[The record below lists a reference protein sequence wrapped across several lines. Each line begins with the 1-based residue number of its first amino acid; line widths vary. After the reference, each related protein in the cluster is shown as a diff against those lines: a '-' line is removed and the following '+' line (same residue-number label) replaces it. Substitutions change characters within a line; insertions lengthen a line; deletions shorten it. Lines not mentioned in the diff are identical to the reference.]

1 METISFE
8 IVEQIADIR
17 LNRPEKRNAINLE
30 LMQSL
35 ILIAKQLKTNKQ
47 LRAIVLS
54 GNGESFCAG
63 MDFGIFTDML
73 SGKINADDNA
83 EDFEDLSE
91 QGANLGQQ
99 MGWLWQEIPVPV
111 IAAVH
116 GAAIGA
122 GLNIALGADIRIVT
136 PDAKLGLLEIT
147 WGFLPDTSATQ
158 SLQRLANLDR
168 IKELIFT
175 GRFFSGQEAYE
186 YGLATELSDAP
197 YQRALEMAT
206 TIAGH
211 NPDAIRRAK
220 DMLNKLALLSVK
232 EGLALEAEHCRSL
245 LGSPNQLEATSARF
259 EKRAPRFSDPQYL
272 P

>member
-1 METISFE
+1 MMETISLE
-8 IVEQIADIR
+8 IVEHIADIR

-30 LMQSL
+30 LMLSL
-35 ILIAKQLKTNKQ
+35 ITAAKQLKANKQ

-54 GNGESFCAG
+54 GNGEAFCAG

-73 SGKINADDNA
+73 SGEITADSTA
-83 EDFEDLSE
+83 EGFEDLGE
-91 QGANLGQQ
+91 QGANQGQQ

-116 GAAIGA
+116 GAALGA

-136 PDAKLGLLEIT
+136 PDAKLGFLEIV

-158 SLQRLANLDR
+158 SLRHLASLDR

-175 GRFFSGQEAYE
+175 GRLFSGQEAYE
-186 YGLATELSDAP
+186 YGLATELADSP
-197 YQRALEMAT
+197 HERALEIAT
-206 TIAGH
+206 TIAGQ

-220 DMLNKLALLSVK
+220 DMLNKLAFLSVE

-245 LGSPNQLEATSARF
+245 LGCPNQLEAAAARF
-259 EKRAPRFSDPQYL
+259 EKRAPRFSDP
-272 P
+272 

>member
-1 METISFE
+1 METISLE
-8 IVEQIADIR
+8 IVEYIADIR
-17 LNRPEKRNAINLE
+17 LNRPEKRNAINRE
-30 LMQSL
+30 LMMSL
-35 ILIAKQLKTNKQ
+35 ITTAKQLKANKQ

-54 GNGESFCAG
+54 GNGEGFCAG
-63 MDFGIFTDML
+63 MDFEIFTDML
-73 SGKINADDNA
+73 GGEITADSSA
-83 EDFEDLSE
+83 EGFEDLSE
-91 QGANLGQQ
+91 QGAYQGQQ

-136 PDAKLGLLEIT
+136 PDAKLGFLEIT

-158 SLQRLANLDR
+158 SLRRLASLDR

-186 YGLATELSDAP
+186 YGLATELADSP
-197 YQRALEMAT
+197 RERALEMAK
-206 TIAGH
+206 TIAGQ

-220 DMLNKLALLSVK
+220 DMLNKLAFLSVE

-245 LGSPNQLEATSARF
+245 LGSPNQLEATAARF
-259 EKRAPRFSDPQYL
+259 ENRAPMFSDPQY
-272 P
+272 

>member
-1 METISFE
+1 MTETISLE
-8 IVEQIADIR
+8 IVEHIADIR

-30 LMQSL
+30 LMLSL
-35 ILIAKQLKTNKQ
+35 ISAAKQLKANKE

-54 GNGESFCAG
+54 GNGEAFCAG

-73 SGKINADDNA
+73 SGEITADSTG
-83 EDFEDLSE
+83 FEDLGE
-91 QGANLGQQ
+91 QGANKGQQ

-116 GAAIGA
+116 GAALGA

-136 PDAKLGLLEIT
+136 PDAKLGFLEIN

-158 SLQRLANLDR
+158 SLRHLANLDR
-168 IKELIFT
+168 IKEIIFT

-186 YGLATELSDAP
+186 YGLATELSVSP
-197 YQRALEMAT
+197 HERALEMAT
-206 TIAGH
+206 TIAGQ

-220 DMLNKLALLSVK
+220 DMLNKLPFLSVE

-245 LGSPNQLEATSARF
+245 LGSPNQLEAAAARF
-259 EKRAPRFSDPQYL
+259 EKRAPRFCDP
-272 P
+272 

>member
-1 METISFE
+1 MMETISLE
-8 IVEQIADIR
+8 IVEHIADIR

-30 LMQSL
+30 LMLSL
-35 ILIAKQLKTNKQ
+35 ITAAKQLKANKQ

-54 GNGESFCAG
+54 GNGEAFCAG

-73 SGKINADDNA
+73 SGEITADSTA
-83 EDFEDLSE
+83 EGFEDLGE
-91 QGANLGQQ
+91 QGANQGQQ

-116 GAAIGA
+116 GAALGA

-136 PDAKLGLLEIT
+136 PDAKLGFLEIT

-158 SLQRLANLDR
+158 SLRHLASLDR

-175 GRFFSGQEAYE
+175 GRLFSGQEAYE
-186 YGLATELSDAP
+186 YGLATELADSP
-197 YQRALEMAT
+197 HERALEMAK
-206 TIAGH
+206 TIAGR

-220 DMLNKLALLSVK
+220 DMLNKLAFLSVE

-245 LGSPNQLEATSARF
+245 LGSPNQLEAAAARF
-259 EKRAPRFSDPQYL
+259 EKRAPRFSDP
-272 P
+272 

>member
-1 METISFE
+1 MMETISLE
-8 IVEQIADIR
+8 IVEHIADIR

-30 LMQSL
+30 LMLSL
-35 ILIAKQLKTNKQ
+35 ITAAKQLKANKQ

-54 GNGESFCAG
+54 GNGEAFCAG

-73 SGKINADDNA
+73 SGEITADSTG
-83 EDFEDLSE
+83 FEDLGE
-91 QGANLGQQ
+91 QGANQGQQ

-116 GAAIGA
+116 GAALGA

-136 PDAKLGLLEIT
+136 PDAKLSFLEIT

-158 SLQRLANLDR
+158 SLRHLASLDR

-175 GRFFSGQEAYE
+175 GRLFSGQEAYE
-186 YGLATELSDAP
+186 YGLATELADSP
-197 YQRALEMAT
+197 HERALEMAT
-206 TIAGH
+206 TIAGR

-220 DMLNKLALLSVK
+220 DMLNKLAFLSVE
-232 EGLALEAEHCRSL
+232 EGLALEAKHCRSL
-245 LGSPNQLEATSARF
+245 LGSPNQLEAAAARF
-259 EKRAPRFSDPQYL
+259 EKRAPRFSDP
-272 P
+272 

>member
-1 METISFE
+1 MTETISLE
-8 IVEQIADIR
+8 IVEHIADIR

-30 LMQSL
+30 LMMSL
-35 ILIAKQLKTNKQ
+35 TAIAKQLKTNKQ
-47 LRAIVLS
+47 LRAVVLS
-54 GNGESFCAG
+54 GNGEAFCAG
-63 MDFGIFTDML
+63 MDFEIFTDML
-73 SGKINADDNA
+73 SGEITGDNTG
-83 EDFEDLSE
+83 FEDLSE
-91 QGANLGQQ
+91 QGANKGQQ

-116 GAAIGA
+116 GAALGA

-158 SLQRLANLDR
+158 SLRHLASLDR

-186 YGLATELSDAP
+186 YGLATELADSP
-197 YQRALEMAT
+197 HERALEMAT
-206 TIAGH
+206 TIAGQ

-220 DMLNKLALLSVK
+220 DMLNKLPLLSVA
-232 EGLALEAEHCRSL
+232 EGLALEAKHCQSL
-245 LGSPNQLEATSARF
+245 LGSPNQLEATAARF

-272 P
+272 S

>member
-1 METISFE
+1 MMETISLE
-8 IVEQIADIR
+8 IVEHIADIR

-30 LMQSL
+30 LMLSL
-35 ILIAKQLKTNKQ
+35 ITAAKQLKANKQ

-54 GNGESFCAG
+54 GNGEAFCAG

-73 SGKINADDNA
+73 SGEITADSTA
-83 EDFEDLSE
+83 EGFEDLGE
-91 QGANLGQQ
+91 QGANQGQQ

-116 GAAIGA
+116 GAALGA

-136 PDAKLGLLEIT
+136 PDAKLGFLEIT

-158 SLQRLANLDR
+158 SLRHLASLDR

-175 GRFFSGQEAYE
+175 GRLFSGQEAYE
-186 YGLATELSDAP
+186 YGLATELADSP
-197 YQRALEMAT
+197 HERALEMAT
-206 TIAGH
+206 TIAGR

-220 DMLNKLALLSVK
+220 DMLNKLAFLSVE

-245 LGSPNQLEATSARF
+245 LGSPNQLEAAAARF
-259 EKRAPRFSDPQYL
+259 EKRAPRFSDP
-272 P
+272 

>member
-1 METISFE
+1 MTETISLE
-8 IVEQIADIR
+8 IVEHIADIR

-30 LMQSL
+30 LMLSL
-35 ILIAKQLKTNKQ
+35 ITLAKQLKANKQ
-47 LRAIVLS
+47 LRAVVLS
-54 GNGESFCAG
+54 GNGEAFCAG
-63 MDFGIFTDML
+63 MDFEIFTDML
-73 SGKINADDNA
+73 SGEITGDNTG
-83 EDFEDLSE
+83 FEDLSE
-91 QGANLGQQ
+91 QGANKGQQ

-116 GAAIGA
+116 GAALGA

-158 SLQRLANLDR
+158 SLRHLASLDR

-186 YGLATELSDAP
+186 YGLATELSVSP
-197 YQRALEMAT
+197 HERALEMAT
-206 TIAGH
+206 TIAGQ

-220 DMLNKLALLSVK
+220 DMLNKLPLLSVA
-232 EGLALEAEHCRSL
+232 EGLALEAKHCQSL
-245 LGSPNQLEATSARF
+245 LGSPNQLEATAARF

-272 P
+272 S